1 MDERA
6 ARIVETAISLAEK
19 DGYDAVRLREV
30 AAQARVALGTVY
42 KRFAS
47 KEEILIAAVEREGE
61 KLLARFQRV
70 PEGETATERVETFFR
85 DATRRLLERPKLA
98 RAFLRAVAVGD
109 GMPGRLA
116 SLHAVITG
124 LVVSAIRGEAIGSVR
139 EWGTSADEE
148 ARIVAAALQ
157 QIWFA
162 SLVGWASGHHDLEG
176 VVLQVRRAAERML

>member
-6 ARIVETAISLAEK
+6 ARIVETAIALAEK
-19 DGYDAVRLREV
+19 DGYEAVRLREV
-30 AAQARVALGTVY
+30 AAMAKVALGTVY

-70 PEGETATERVETFFR
+70 PEGDTAPERVETFFR

-116 SLHAVITG
+116 SLHAVVTG
-124 LVVSAIRGEAIGSVR
+124 LVVSAIRGEPIGSVR

-162 SLVGWASGHHDLEG
+162 SLIGWASGHQDVEG